1 LNKVIAIAAL
11 AAALAGCAGTETKTT
26 ASESAAPAPAQAA
39 ASCVPPP
46 TDVVVK
52 DIDPGKGD
60 TVRFRTAVLA
70 NYTGWVYD
78 GCKPDQKGVM
88 FDTSEGKM
96 PISIMVGV
104 GRVIRGWDEGLLGMK
119 EGGKRLLV
127 IPADKAYGAHPP
139 PGSKIP
145 PNSALV
151 FEVTLE
157 HIIMQ
162 PPAQSK

>member
-1 LNKVIAIAAL
+1 LNDKVIAIAAF
-11 AAALAGCAGTETKTT
+11 AAVLAGCAGTETKTT
-26 ASESAAPAPAQAA
+26 ASQAAAPAPAAA
-39 ASCVPPP
+39 ASCVPAP
-46 TDVVVK
+46 TDLVVK
-52 DIDPGKGD
+52 DLEPGKGD

-78 GCKPDQKGVM
+78 GCKPDLKGVM

-151 FEVTLE
+151 FEITLE

-162 PPAQSK
+162 APQ